1 MKLQDCNPRPRG
13 KLRMKVAMLF
23 LCGASAISLLQA
35 CGATQIDHRG
45 HVFTE
50 VDLEQVQTGMSK
62 DQVRLALGSP
72 DTTGTVDGDV
82 FYYIS
87 AKQRTRPMGRPELI
101 EQKVLAVYFDQHDS
115 VAQVAN
121 YGLQDGVIF
130 DFIKGETP
138 SRGTKL
144 SALQQVFGNIANRR
158 SIIQQSADAPPGT
171 PGGGQ

>member
-1 MKLQDCNPRPRG
+1 MPTRIITLLACTTAALAVLQG
-13 KLRMKVAMLF
+13 
-23 LCGASAISLLQA
+23 

-62 DQVRLALGSP
+62 DQVRLALGTP

-82 FYYIS
+82 YYYIS
-87 AKQRTRPMGRPELI
+87 SKQRTRPMGRPKTI
-101 EQKVLAVYFDQHDS
+101 EQKVLAVYFNQQDS

-121 YGLQDGVIF
+121 YGLKDGVVF

-138 SRGTKL
+138 SRGRQLT
-144 SALQQVFGNIANRR
+144 ALQQIFGNIANRR
-158 SIIQQSADAPPGT
+158 SLLNNDDGKAPTAGAPPS
-171 PGGGQ
+171 GGRY